1 MPSYPYRRDP
11 VTGLTTATPAPPY
24 IPPSAQGTIALFEA
38 KGHTVTVRQTRQGSN
53 RYRLDQERERNALEL
68 SNRWRRLYS
77 DGPNAAAPEC
87 MANNFFGIDR
97 F

>member
-11 VTGLTTATPAPPY
+11 VTGLTTATPAPY

-77 DGPNAAAPEC
+77 DGPDAAALGC
-87 MANNFFGIDR
+87 MINNILGI
-97 F
+97 